1 MTEACEL
8 KYVDEAFTTDSS
20 DHSNDTNNIPV
31 IISGPSAVGKDTMI
45 NKLKAKYP
53 KTIYKLPSYTTR
65 EKRPGEIEGVD
76 YFYVTEEKFLEMK
89 EKGLLFGVQ
98 KYNNNYY
105 ASNLNKLQEALA
117 DMSKIVILNYN
128 IETAIAVKDLHD
140 FYFVAIFPPNEDSLR
155 ERLIKRKTKAE
166 EIEPRMKQSIK
177 EMKLM
182 HEADFIDFRMTNDDE
197 ETAFNKLENKLK
209 KIYPQLQ

>member
-65 EKRPGEIEGVD
+65 DKRPGEIEGVD
-76 YFYVTEEKFLEMK
+76 YYYVTKEKFQEME

-117 DMSKIVILNYN
+117 DKSKIVILNYN

-140 FYFVAIFPPNEDSLR
+140 FYFVAIFPPSEDALR

-209 KIYPQLQ
+209 IIYPQLQ

>member
-65 EKRPGEIEGVD
+65 DKRPGEIEGVD
-76 YFYVTEEKFLEMK
+76 YYYVTEEKFTEMEK
-89 EKGLLFGVQ
+89 KGLLFGVQ

-117 DMSKIVILNYN
+117 DKSKIVILNYN

-140 FYFVAIFPPNEDSLR
+140 FYFVAIFPPSEDALR

-197 ETAFNKLENKLK
+197 EKAFNKLENKLK
-209 KIYPQLQ
+209 IIYPQLQ

>member
-140 FYFVAIFPPNEDSLR
+140 FYFVAIFPPSEDALR

-209 KIYPQLQ
+209 IIYPQLQ

>member
-1 MTEACEL
+1 MREACEL

-20 DHSNDTNNIPV
+20 DDTKTNNIPV
-31 IISGPSAVGKDTMI
+31 IISGPSGVGKDTMI

-76 YFYVTEEKFLEMK
+76 YYYVTKEKFQEME

-140 FYFVAIFPPNEDSLR
+140 FYFVAIFPPNEDALR

>member
-1 MTEACEL
+1 MREACEL

-89 EKGLLFGVQ
+89 EKGLLFGVK

-105 ASNLNKLQEALA
+105 ASNLNKLQEAL
-117 DMSKIVILNYN
+117 DDNSKIVILNYN
-128 IETAIAVKDLHD
+128 IETAIDVKDLHD
-140 FYFVAIFPPNEDSLR
+140 FFFVAIYPPYEDALR

-166 EIEPRMKQSIK
+166 EIEQRMKQYIK
-177 EMKLM
+177 EKKLM
-182 HEADFIDFRMTNDDE
+182 DEANFINFRMVNDYE
-197 ETAFNKLENKLK
+197 ETAFNKLENQLK
-209 KIYPQLQ
+209 EIYPQLQ

>member
-1 MTEACEL
+1 MREACEL

-76 YFYVTEEKFLEMK
+76 YYYVTKEKFQEME

-140 FYFVAIFPPNEDSLR
+140 FYFVAIFPPNEDALR

>member
-1 MTEACEL
+1 MREACEL

-140 FYFVAIFPPNEDSLR
+140 FYFVAIFPPNEDALR